1 MRTPPRILV
10 VDDNPVNV
18 DILQARLA
26 AHGYEVVTTADGEA
40 ALAAVQ
46 EHRPDLVLLD
56 VMMPKLDGLEVCRR
70 LKADPAL
77 PFIPVI
83 LVTARSE
90 TRDVVAGLEGGADE
104 YLTKP
109 VDQAALVARV
119 QSMLRIKALQDTVQA
134 QAAELAAWNRTLEQ
148 RVKAQVEELER
159 VNRLRR
165 FLTPQLAELV
175 ISAGGERLLESHRR
189 EIAVV
194 DCDLRGFTAFAEA
207 AEPEEV
213 MGVLRQFYGAMG
225 ELIAHFEAT
234 LEGFR
239 GDGMIMFFN
248 DPFPCPDPAARAV
261 RLAVAMRQRMDDLIA
276 GWRRRGHDLGFG
288 AGIALGYAT
297 LGTIGFEGRYD
308 YGSVGS
314 VPNLAARL
322 SEQAGPGQILISQRV
337 YADVEALVEAERL
350 PELTLKGFPRPVA
363 AYNVVRLAAG
373 RPAAPAD
380 PA

>member
-26 AHGYEVVTTADGEA
+26 AHGYEVAT
-40 ALAAVQ
+40 
-46 EHRPDLVLLD
+46 
-56 VMMPKLDGLEVCRR
+56 
-70 LKADPAL
+70 
-77 PFIPVI
+77 
-83 LVTARSE
+83 
-90 TRDVVAGLEGGADE
+90 
-104 YLTKP
+104 
-109 VDQAALVARV
+109 
-119 QSMLRIKALQDTVQA
+119 
-134 QAAELAAWNRTLEQ
+134 AAELAAWNRTLEQ
-148 RVKAQVEELER
+148 RVKEQVEELER

-337 YADVEALVEAERL
+337 YAD
-350 PELTLKGFPRPVA
+350 
-363 AYNVVRLAAG
+363 
-373 RPAAPAD
+373 
-380 PA
+380 